1 MKKTFYSNALVI
13 DELVNYSKEKEDEIE
28 CEGCSLKVNLKY
40 LQVLLLIYLYYINS
54 IISILVL
61 RN

>member
-13 DELVNYSKEKEDEIE
+13 DELVNYNKEKEDEIE